1 MSDWKRKLGNDA
13 GYRFRV
19 QLAVGSWQLAVKQLA
34 VKQLAVGSWQLAEK
48 KLEVGN
54 KAVDS

>member
-1 MSDWKRKLGNDA
+1 LGNDA

-19 QLAVGSWQLAVKQLA
+19 QLAVGSWQLA

>member
-1 MSDWKRKLGNDA
+1 LGNDA